1 MRHSGW
7 WLRLVLMACAA
18 GFGLSAS
25 ASDLQFRPIVAQ
37 RVERMNKEA
46 RLLYEQGLASLDRI
60 NYERALENFQ
70 QAVEKEPDNPWLRY
84 SLVQVA
90 RYLGDTRSG
99 ADSIR
104 YYDMAAINL
113 KAIAESPKL
122 NVRERERA
130 NQVLESITALRQSV
144 IERDEKRIQFGRD
157 IAKQY
162 ANEIYKGEQED
173 EEQKEKDAR
182 RKPVVGAALNKALAE
197 GEVRI
202 DTTTGGALDTGE
214 TRDIQAP
221 TPETQPGAGYTLGGG
236 GDAINAGPP
245 AER

>member
-162 ANEIYKGEQED
+162 ATEIYKSDQADKEKE
-173 EEQKEKDAR
+173 EKDAR

-197 GEVRI
+197 GEVRVES
-202 DTTTGGALDTGE
+202 TTGGGTDTDGP
-214 TRDIQAP
+214 RDVEESG
-221 TPETQPGAGYTLGGG
+221 PETQRGSAL
-236 GDAINAGPP
+236 NAGPP